1 MRGTI
6 QSETGD
12 MREEQQSDAQVT
24 ARVQRVFEGIFRR
37 DLAFSTRLDRAQEPR
52 WTSLQHIEFL
62 IGLEREFGIRFDG
75 ADATDMSTMPVVLSR
90 VREKLS

>member
-1 MRGTI
+1 M
-6 QSETGD
+6 E
-12 MREEQQSDAQVT
+12 EEQPPTDSQLTV
-24 ARVQRVFEGIFRR
+24 RVQRVFEGIFRR
-37 DLAFSTRLDRAQEPR
+37 ELQFRADLERAGAPG

-75 ADATDMSTMPVVLSR
+75 ADATDMSNIPTVLSR

>member
-1 MRGTI
+1 MK
-6 QSETGD
+6 
-12 MREEQQSDAQVT
+12 EEQPTDVQLT

-37 DLAFSTRLDRAQEPR
+37 DLIFSAHLDRAHEPR

-75 ADATDMSTMPVVLSR
+75 ADATDMSTIPVVLSR
-90 VREKLS
+90 VRAKLS

>member
-1 MRGTI
+1 MT
-6 QSETGD
+6 Q
-12 MREEQQSDAQVT
+12 EQT
-24 ARVQRVFEGIFRR
+24 ADTQARIKRVFEGVFRR
-37 DLAFSTRLDRAQEPR
+37 DLPFSAELDRAREPR

-75 ADATDMSTMPVVLSR
+75 ADATDMSSMPTVLAR